1 MLNLGPVQRVGTHA
15 LLYGIGQGAHARVD
29 LALDLRPRD
38 MVRLAVLKRLL
49 PGATPEAKERFE
61 REARLSLRMSHPA
74 IARTIDVE
82 VVDGELCIVQEYV
95 SGFTLFYMIET
106 ATRYQVPTELVV
118 YIGSEVARALSYL
131 HQFESGVLH
140 RDVTPENIIV
150 SFDGVVKLLDFG
162 VAKVLGEDATTVTI
176 IGDVVGRPAYLA
188 PEVAAGGPAS
198 PQSDIYSLG
207 VVMWRA
213 LAGGRQPEAIGGV
226 VLPPSTFNSAI
237 SGSALDTIV
246 LRCLK
251 PEPGLRFKDA
261 AELYSGLRSLLPPA
275 YFGERE
281 LAAYLRSHSLAAN
294 NRDGLDRDVE
304 ALVARIRAERTET
317 SKLESSGGPRSWK
330 TTRPVIAISLLVVL
344 MALVVIYFGQRPTSH
359 RESQGAAARVGHQDR
374 PVLDVALLPGHQV
387 EPKPAAG
394 EPESPSETPPSA
406 PPSRPA
412 TDVDAMAL
420 AALPNTPR
428 GPRGRGKERSA
439 VAQTR
444 SLGALGPR
452 GIPDPAESGTVTAGQ
467 LLALAREKVAH
478 GDYSTAE
485 ALASRALSM
494 GGGSAAHLVL
504 GIISEGQGRFS
515 DAESEY
521 VQATGAEAE
530 RRLAT
535 VREIRRSEPGGRP

>member
-1 MLNLGPVQRVGTHA
+1 VGSHA

-49 PGATPEAKERFE
+49 PGATQEARQRFE

-82 VVDGELCIVQEYV
+82 VIDGELCIVQEYV
-95 SGFTLFYMIET
+95 SGFTLHYLIET
-106 ATRYQVPTELVV
+106 ATRYQLPAELVV
-118 YIGSEVARALSYL
+118 YIASEVARALSYL

-162 VAKVLGEDATTVTI
+162 VAKVLGDESTTLTI

-188 PEVAAGGPAS
+188 PEVAAGGPAT

-213 LAGGRQPEAIGGV
+213 LAEGRQPEVIGGV
-226 VLPPSTFNSAI
+226 VLPPSTFNAAI

-251 PEPGLRFKDA
+251 PEPDQRFQDS
-261 AELYSGLRSLLPPA
+261 AELYVGLRSVLPAA

-281 LAAYLRSHSLAAN
+281 LIAYLRSHSLAAN

-304 ALVARIRAERTET
+304 ALVARIQAERTKT
-317 SKLESSGGPRSWK
+317 SKLESSGGPRSSR
-330 TTRPVIAISLLVVL
+330 TTGPVVAIAVFVAL
-344 MALVVIYFGQRPTSH
+344 MALVIHHFGQRPESH
-359 RESQGAAARVGHQDR
+359 RGAGGEAARVGQDR
-374 PVLDVALLPGHQV
+374 PVLDVTLLPSIPLA

-394 EPESPSETPPSA
+394 GGPEPPSETPPSF
-406 PPSRPA
+406 PPSRPPSDIEA
-412 TDVDAMAL
+412 RAL
-420 AALPNTPR
+420 ATPTNAPR
-428 GPRGRGKERSA
+428 GQHGRGRERSA

-444 SLGALGPR
+444 SLDEPRPR
-452 GIPDPAESGTVTAGQ
+452 GIPVPAESSTVTVGQ

-485 ALASRALSM
+485 TLASRALSL

-504 GIISEGQGRFS
+504 GIINEGQGLFS
-515 DAESEY
+515 AAESEY
-521 VQATGAEAE
+521 LQATGAEAE

-535 VREIRRSEPGGRP
+535 VREIQRSEPGGHP